1 MAGGDEKTRQD
12 ITKYGCAVI
21 HVMEEPGFP
30 PFAYSVGITEQTGE
44 PEVLVIGL
52 KRDLAHF
59 VVNEYNN
66 RVRAGERFSSG
77 QLYSDFLGGFDVLA
91 EEVPTSEFDEYFGH
105 CLALYGGPKFR
116 VLQLVYP
123 TTEGV
128 WPWSEHASEYF
139 RNRQPVLARAGRG

>member
-1 MAGGDEKTRQD
+1 MSSGDEKTRQD
-12 ITKYGCAVI
+12 IAKFGCAVI
-21 HVMEEPGFP
+21 HVMEDRGLP

-59 VVNEYNN
+59 VVNEYNK
-66 RVRAGERFSSG
+66 RVRGGERFVPG
-77 QLYSDFLGGFDVLA
+77 QLYSGFIGSFDVLA
-91 EEVPTSEFDEYFGH
+91 EEVPLSEFDEYFGH
-105 CLALYGGPKFR
+105 CLALYGGPNFR

-123 TTEGV
+123 TTAGV
-128 WPWSEHASEYF
+128 WPWSEQASENF